1 MPNTFSEIITTEAE
15 LRAILGQPSASSINK
30 AVTSLDEHCRAFIAA
45 SPFMMIASRDAEG
58 NMDVSPKGDPAGFVQ
73 VLDDTTLAIPDRLGN
88 RRADTM
94 LNILANPKVG
104 LLFLVPGKQDTF
116 RVNGTA
122 KIVRDEWLREK
133 MAVKGKVPNF
143 AIVIKVE
150 EAFLH
155 CAKCVIRS
163 GIWEQEKW
171 PDVDGLASLARVMIA
186 HSKLKES
193 EEAIQAS
200 IDESYRDRLY

>member
-45 SPFMMIASRDAEG
+45 SPFMMIASCDANG
-58 NMDVSPKGDPAGFVQ
+58 NMDVSPKGDPAGFVH
-73 VLDDTTLAIPDRLGN
+73 VLDDNTLAIPDRLGN

-163 GIWEQEKW
+163 GIWDQEQW
-171 PDVDGLASLARVMIA
+171 PDVDGLASLARVIIA
-186 HSKLKES
+186 HSKLEDS
-193 EEAIQAS
+193 EEVIQAS